1 MDWLIE
7 NVGSLI
13 DVALKLVGAFAVVAT
28 LTPNESDNAVADG
41 SSTCLAATSG
51 TPRTHSV
58 DR

>member
-41 SSTCLAATSG
+41 LMKIINMLGGNFGNAKNA
-51 TPRTHSV
+51 
-58 DR
+58 